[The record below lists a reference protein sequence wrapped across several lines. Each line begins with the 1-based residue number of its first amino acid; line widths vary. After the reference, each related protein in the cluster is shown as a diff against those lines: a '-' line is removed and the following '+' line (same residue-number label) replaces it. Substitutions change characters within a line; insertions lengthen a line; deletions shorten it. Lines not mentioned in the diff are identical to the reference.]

1 LGIWRGRSATAPA
14 NYLQRGWQAADVGF
28 VRLDADP
35 ITGATIDELTPG
47 VPLQFNTTTPQH
59 GWDLY
64 GYPLGE
70 NSQIRVNICPGIHLV
85 HVVPVTSVAGADA
98 GPGDDWTV
106 PCSGMIGGA
115 SGGPWINVQTHRIEA
130 INSKEQDGV
139 VVGALLGDAAE
150 SAYRAQAFVQW
161 PGTTTPAGGATA
173 DTLGNASSG
182 GSHISAD
189 GRFITYRSNAT
200 NLVSGDTNDTDD
212 VFVFDTQTL
221 RTSRVS
227 VANGDV
233 QGDGMSDWPTISAD
247 GRYVAFRSAAS
258 NLVPGDTNGAD
269 DTFVRDLVAGTT
281 TRVSV
286 GTAEAQGNSSVRGGP
301 TISADGHYVAFFSYA
316 SNLVPGDTNGMSDV
330 FVRDRQTGR
339 TSRVSVSSAGAQAN
353 PYDHIED
360 DARPSISADGRYVAF
375 VSGAANLTP
384 GDTNGTDDVFVR
396 DRQTGR
402 TTRASVSSAGAQ
414 TRAWSDWPSIS
425 GDGRYVAFVSAAA
438 DLVPGDVNRTDDIF
452 VRDLHA
458 GSTTR
463 VSVSSAEVQSRGASS
478 NPDISSDGR
487 YVVFQS
493 AGTNLVPADTNSRDD
508 VFLRDRQAGT
518 TSRISVTTTNGQVN
532 GASSYPSI
540 APSGRY
546 VVFSSLGTNLGPW
559 DTNDTWDVFVRRL
572 RA

>member
-1 LGIWRGRSATAPA
+1 
-14 NYLQRGWQAADVGF
+14 
-28 VRLDADP
+28 
-35 ITGATIDELTPG
+35 
-47 VPLQFNTTTPQH
+47 
-59 GWDLY
+59 
-64 GYPLGE
+64 
-70 NSQIRVNICPGIHLV
+70 
-85 HVVPVTSVAGADA
+85 
-98 GPGDDWTV
+98 
-106 PCSGMIGGA
+106 
-115 SGGPWINVQTHRIEA
+115 
-130 INSKEQDGV
+130 
-139 VVGALLGDAAE
+139 
-150 SAYRAQAFVQW
+150 
-161 PGTTTPAGGATA
+161 
-173 DTLGNASSG
+173 
-182 GSHISAD
+182 
-189 GRFITYRSNAT
+189 
-200 NLVSGDTNDTDD
+200 
-212 VFVFDTQTL
+212 
-221 RTSRVS
+221 
-227 VANGDV
+227 
-233 QGDGMSDWPTISAD
+233 
-247 GRYVAFRSAAS
+247 
-258 NLVPGDTNGAD
+258 
-269 DTFVRDLVAGTT
+269 
-281 TRVSV
+281 
-286 GTAEAQGNSSVRGGP
+286 
-301 TISADGHYVAFFSYA
+301 
-316 SNLVPGDTNGMSDV
+316 MSDV

-518 TSRISVTTTNGQVN
+518 TSRSSVTTTNGQVN
-532 GASSYPSI
+532 GASSYPLI